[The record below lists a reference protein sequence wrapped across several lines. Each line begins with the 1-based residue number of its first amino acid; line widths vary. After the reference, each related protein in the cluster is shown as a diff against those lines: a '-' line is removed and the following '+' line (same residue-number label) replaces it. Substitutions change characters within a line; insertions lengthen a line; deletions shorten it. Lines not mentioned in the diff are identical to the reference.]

1 MNEKFYKKP
10 VFQKSNHLQKAQGLS
25 IREYKKA
32 HDDHIKH
39 TNFKIWIDDNEIE
52 IFLHIIQLWREDR
65 LRPKFKDFLVVRE
78 ANPKGFTVRVQTT
91 NSQTLTHF
99 KHFFGEGNV
108 DFAYDLKGIRNG
120 MDALESSLS
129 RQKDK
134 YYRPKEKGPACMGD
148 ESLIELCELFGVG
161 FDVANKENQPQ
172 DQEINVDN
180 LPNFQKYPEM
190 LEEPI

>member
-1 MNEKFYKKP
+1 
-10 VFQKSNHLQKAQGLS
+10 
-25 IREYKKA
+25 
-32 HDDHIKH
+32 
-39 TNFKIWIDDNEIE
+39 
-52 IFLHIIQLWREDR
+52 
-65 LRPKFKDFLVVRE
+65 
-78 ANPKGFTVRVQTT
+78 
-91 NSQTLTHF
+91 
-99 KHFFGEGNV
+99 
-108 DFAYDLKGIRNG
+108 

-180 LPNFQKYPEM
+180 KENQPQDQEINVDNLPNFQKYPEM